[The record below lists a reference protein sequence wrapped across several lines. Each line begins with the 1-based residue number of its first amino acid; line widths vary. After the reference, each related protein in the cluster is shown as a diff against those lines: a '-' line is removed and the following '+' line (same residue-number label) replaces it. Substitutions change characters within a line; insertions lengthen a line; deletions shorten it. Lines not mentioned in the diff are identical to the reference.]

1 MSAPPMLPVVAA
13 PILPQQQEHQP
24 APPAVSNQP
33 YLNPKGVLAMA
44 PVPHDLLP
52 KPKPIQE
59 RPVNANGGSGN
70 YEVYDQIPPEAQNG
84 VQNKNGYF
92 VCTICNREF
101 SGLKSLQKHV
111 PIHTR
116 QVQHKCDACG
126 HVFGKREYLLDHMRK
141 HTGEVTPSCEV
152 CGQTFSKTL
161 KLKEHF
167 KVNVIDFLSPLR

>member
-1 MSAPPMLPVVAA
+1 M
-13 PILPQQQEHQP
+13 
-24 APPAVSNQP
+24 
-33 YLNPKGVLAMA
+33 
-44 PVPHDLLP
+44 
-52 KPKPIQE
+52 
-59 RPVNANGGSGN
+59 
-70 YEVYDQIPPEAQNG
+70 
-84 VQNKNGYF
+84 QNKNGYF

-116 QVQHKCDACG
+116 QIQHKCDVCG

-141 HTGEVTPSCEV
+141 HTGEVSPLCEV

-167 KVNVIDFLSPLR
+167 KVHRNLNPVTGELADPVHPFKCHVCNGVFKFTAVLGRHLATAHAGQAGAQAACLLYTSPSPRDS